1 MLFMKILGILIAI
14 AGIAALLFSNY
25 IDDQVLQGKTKIAQ
39 GERAVKKGNQLF
51 SGNPVSEQ
59 IGKGLTSGANKKIAK
74 GKEEIAYYE
83 DLSSKLKTGG
93 TVAIIVGA
101 GIFIFS
107 FFRKKKRR

>member
-1 MLFMKILGILIAI
+1 MKILGILIVI

-25 IDDQVLQGKTKIAQ
+25 IDTQVLQGKTQIAQ
-39 GERAVKKGNQLF
+39 GEQAVAKGNKMF

-59 IGKGLTSGANKKIAK
+59 FGKAITGGATQKIAK

-93 TVAIIVGA
+93 TIAIIVGA
-101 GIFIFS
+101 GIFIFGC
-107 FFRKKKRR
+107 FRKKNRR